1 MKELTSY
8 KTSYLSHQLIAT
20 VFFKKTGLIIDITG
34 PNDHLGGIGIGVPYI
49 RNNGEESANYHCLS
63 LPHHRDGELAGR
75 IARIIAKITRFYT
88 VVLLGIHF
96 PELSKS
102 QLQDIINFFE
112 EWTADM
118 GRQLVTDTSLN
129 LNKPE

>member
-1 MKELTSY
+1 MKELICF
-8 KTSYLSHQLIAT
+8 KTSYFSHQLIAT

-75 IARIIAKITRFYT
+75 MSRSIAKITRYYT
-88 VVLLGIHF
+88 VVMLGIHF
-96 PELSKS
+96 PEVSKN
-102 QLQDIINFFE
+102 QLKDIIKFFE
-112 EWTADM
+112 AWAVDI